1 MTLTHALDL
10 LTARS
15 SLELSVRD
23 SIYCYGMSKMTC
35 AEENA
40 PGKLN
45 DHYSKLEFVEFLEMV
60 GRIAEVKFRGTE
72 MEELTLH
79 KKLEYTLDD
88 LFTACPGCKRK
99 SAFVEE

>member
-1 MTLTHALDL
+1 MSLTQAIDL
-10 LTARS
+10 LTVRS

-23 SIYCYGMSKMTC
+23 AIYCYGMSKMTC

-40 PGKLN
+40 PGKLP
-45 DHYSKLEFVEFLEMV
+45 DHYQKIEFVEFLEMI
-60 GRIAEVKFRGTE
+60 GRVAEVKFKGTE
-72 MEELTLH
+72 MGELTLH